1 MKKQLIIPALIALL
15 SFPAMA
21 QQSQTSAP
29 QDSIVVKFGDNSSV
43 VFLVKDAKDYE
54 ILRTMDLNKI
64 AKEISDSN
72 RESIRNVA
80 YVTVGGNGKTKNIE
94 VEVNE
99 LQGNSYTAR
108 VKLGNWEIITDE
120 SIEDFDGINGFR
132 SEKKV
137 EVKVDK
143 SIKTM
148 RSLNIDL
155 GINNFIEGERTSTNF
170 SQIQS
175 QLPEDAVILGD
186 QFNVKPWGSWY
197 VSLGYN
203 NKTKVAGPLVIN
215 YGGSF
220 SFYNFKFGNRATVV
234 EKLNEETVF
243 YNRPDADGI
252 KSKLAISH
260 VNLHFVPMLDFGY
273 GKKTVIQRESGP
285 VTINRYRGYG
295 FRIGAGVYAGHRLGT
310 HAKYRYRTNGNAQR
324 DKDKDNFFLEDW
336 RYGVRGQMGW
346 RNLDVFVNYDMNQMF
361 RKDRG
366 PELNAISFGLIL

>member
-1 MKKQLIIPALIALL
+1 MNE
-15 SFPAMA
+15 FPEGTY
-21 QQSQTSAP
+21 TS
-29 QDSIVVKFGDNSSV
+29 
-43 VFLVKDAKDYE
+43 
-54 ILRTMDLNKI
+54 
-64 AKEISDSN
+64 
-72 RESIRNVA
+72 
-80 YVTVGGNGKTKNIE
+80 
-94 VEVNE
+94 
-99 LQGNSYTAR
+99 R
-108 VKLGNWEIITDE
+108 VKLGNWEIVVDE
-120 SIEDFDGINGFR
+120 SASDFEGLDGFR

-143 SIKTM
+143 SVKTL
-148 RSLNIDL
+148 RSFNIDL

-215 YGGSF
+215 YGGGF
-220 SFYNFKFGNRATVV
+220 SFYNFKFGNRGTVV

-273 GKKTVIQRESGP
+273 GKKTVIQRDSGP